1 MHTNRNIYQANY
13 RQKNIFKHIMHRIC
27 RNFNP
32 KSHKQKTY
40 QKVKFMIIEQEM
52 GLILHN
58 ADGVY
63 CNPRKFSK
71 AFVHLNKN
79 SEEVQY
85 HQFMDIINEKS
96 IDTEMSPILDLTTKC
111 LIHY

>member
-32 KSHKQKTY
+32 KSHKQNKQKTY
-40 QKVKFMIIEQEM
+40 QKVKFMIKYEM

-58 ADGVY
+58 AVGGY

-85 HQFMDIINEKS
+85 H
-96 IDTEMSPILDLTTKC
+96 
-111 LIHY
+111 